1 MPRVITIGKWR
12 FDRPSNGII
21 HGAYNNSVSTYQISI
36 KIISCLQETSKLHV
50 WFESKS
56 IQKPTENQQRQRAY
70 FHPLFARSWFRCTF
84 CPPFVTVLSLHFKK
98 TCDTSVHTSWSNHL
112 EVVSVFL
119 RQLHLHWALGS
130 TGSAKAE
137 TTSTVSHHEFMVD
150 SEARGDHIQHF
161 NMVRLNSTVRMV
173 EADRMRP
180 IPCFLNPFL
189 TATEVW

>member
-70 FHPLFARSWFRCTF
+70 FHPFLPGHDLGAPFARLLLLSCPCTSKRLAILQYTPPGPTTLKLYQFFTPTSPSLGTWFHR
-84 CPPFVTVLSLHFKK
+84 LSQGR
-98 TCDTSVHTSWSNHL
+98 NHL
-112 EVVSVFL
+112 NGKSPWIHGGF
-119 RQLHLHWALGS
+119 GS
-130 TGSAKAE
+130 QRWSHTTFQYGSIE
-137 TTSTVSHHEFMVD
+137 LYS
-150 SEARGDHIQHF
+150 
-161 NMVRLNSTVRMV
+161 
-173 EADRMRP
+173 
-180 IPCFLNPFL
+180 
-189 TATEVW
+189 